1 MLRNFD
7 EYGCFNATESE
18 RESDKIINGL
28 CRKLWKESGYAVAY
42 WLGAVNQL
50 KFMARSLKG
59 SYALNRECC
68 LEIIKNLKTTEEV
81 PDEVKNL
88 IDTILNE
95 FKDKEN

>member
-1 MLRNFD
+1 MLKDYNTSESGR
-7 EYGCFNATESE
+7 ESE
-18 RESDKIINGL
+18 KIVQSL
-28 CRKLWKESGYAVAY
+28 CFKLWKDSGYAVAY

-50 KFMARSLKG
+50 KFMAQSLKG
-59 SYALNRECC
+59 SYAFNRECC